1 VPEKMLQHTKVYLK
15 SLLSYFDLSNIDSVI
30 KSWAIIILSLLAPIK
45 SAILAVYFLIFTDFI
60 TGVWASIKEK
70 QTITSSKMSRS
81 ISKVLIYSITIVVS
95 FIVHKYLLVDFD
107 LPIEAIV
114 SGFIAIT
121 ETKSILENLNR
132 ISSHRVI
139 KDLILFLSNERD
151 KRMPAKP
158 TGRDSEN
165 K

>member
-1 VPEKMLQHTKVYLK
+1 MPEKMLQHTKVYLK

-139 KDLILFLSNERD
+139 KDLILFLSNERE

-158 TGRDSEN
+158 TRRDSEN

>member
-139 KDLILFLSNERD
+139 KDLILFLSNERE

-158 TGRDSEN
+158 TRRDSEN

>member
-1 VPEKMLQHTKVYLK
+1 MFAEIKFYLK
-15 SLLSYFDLSNIDSVI
+15 SVFSYFDLTNFAAAI
-30 KSWAIIILSLLAPIK
+30 KSWLIIAVSLLAPIK
-45 SAILAVYFLIFTDFI
+45 SAIFAVYFLIFVDLI
-60 TGVWASIKEK
+60 TGVWASLKEK

-81 ISKVLIYSITIVVS
+81 ISKILIYSITIIVS
-95 FIVHKYLLVDFD
+95 FIVHKYLLTDFD

-139 KDLILFLSNERD
+139 KDLIILLSNERE
-151 KRMPAKP
+151 KRMPVKP
-158 TGRDSEN
+158 TRHDE

>member
-1 VPEKMLQHTKVYLK
+1 MLQHTKVYLK

-139 KDLILFLSNERD
+139 KDLILFLSNERE

-158 TGRDSEN
+158 TRRDSEN